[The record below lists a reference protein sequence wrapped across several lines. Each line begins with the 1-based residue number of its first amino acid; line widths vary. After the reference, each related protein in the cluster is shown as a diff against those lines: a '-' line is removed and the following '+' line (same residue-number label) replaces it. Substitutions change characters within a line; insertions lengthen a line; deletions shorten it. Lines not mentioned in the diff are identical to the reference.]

1 MAKKWTREH
10 STSPKFQRVAWT
22 EKRTRQGAVL
32 AAEVISTPGS
42 FTTPVKPNKLTTMQ
56 RVKYSQTPTSGEGIK
71 TAMSLPPIP
80 APEVLAPKR
89 DRRGK
94 V

>member
-1 MAKKWTREH
+1 MAW
-10 STSPKFQRVAWT
+10 A
-22 EKRTRQGAVL
+22 EKRTRRGTVL
-32 AAEVISTPGS
+32 AAEVIPAPGS
-42 FTTPVKPNKLTTMQ
+42 LATPVKPKKHTLQ
-56 RVKYSQTPTSGEGIK
+56 RVKYSQDQTPTSGKGIK
-71 TAMSLPPIP
+71 AAMSLPPIP

>member
-1 MAKKWTREH
+1 
-10 STSPKFQRVAWT
+10 
-22 EKRTRQGAVL
+22 VL

-42 FTTPVKPNKLTTMQ
+42 PATPVKPKKHTTLHK
-56 RVKYSQTPTSGEGIK
+56 VKYSQDQIPISGEGIK

-80 APEVLAPKR
+80 APEILAPKR

>member
-1 MAKKWTREH
+1 
-10 STSPKFQRVAWT
+10 VAWT
-22 EKRTRQGAVL
+22 EKRTRRGTVL
-32 AAEVISTPGS
+32 AAETVPTPGS
-42 FTTPVKPNKLTTMQ
+42 FATPVKQKGLTTLQ

-71 TAMSLPPIP
+71 AAMSLPPIP
-80 APEVLAPKR
+80 APEILGHKR